1 MKTYR
6 TYVRVTIDYEIECEV
21 PDNLDEA
28 QTDDFIEAQAFNLIS
43 GNSFDFDLDE
53 LEDKSISKY
62 LTNKEI
68 EATTLISK

>member
-1 MKTYR
+1 MKKYT
-6 TYVRVTIDYEIECEV
+6 TYVRVTVDYEIECEV
-21 PDNLDEA
+21 PDNLDEL
-28 QTDDFIEAQAFNLIS
+28 QTDDFIESQAFNLIS

-62 LTNKEI
+62 LANKEI